1 MSLIWLHN
9 TIRVRDIWVAERSKI
24 ETYTNYN
31 KGSLAFKKHSINLII
46 IKIMSKKSKKSLKKV
61 HAKIDNT
68 PVKAEAAKKEESN
81 AANKTIE
88 NIKKRC
94 AADAEK
100 AKKHAE
106 LKATKKKAKAE
117 KEEAKYA
124 ASKARIEAR
133 KARKKSIMDKL
144 IDSKKE
150 KASEPVKITLEE
162 RLKKQ
167 EEHRNVAQ
175 ARHIASITRR
185 CKRMHLNDADTKKVI
200 DIAKKQWDNAT
211 VYNITVVCDS
221 VLKKKKELE
230 KLVKDCGIKSA
241 CITNS
246 TAFLKDV
253 PASAVVKLRELVE
266 NATFYQYRSN
276 SKSPFDEAGID
287 TSTDNHNK
295 HKNGGDPHTIECSK
309 NVSVNFYNL
318 RKAKKKAK
326 ETREKNTYNFR
337 HCSKAEGRK
346 LRRGLKVK
354 AKAVNKKPT
363 QVKEVKSKSNKQ
375 AA

>member
-1 MSLIWLHN
+1 
-9 TIRVRDIWVAERSKI
+9 
-24 ETYTNYN
+24 
-31 KGSLAFKKHSINLII
+31 
-46 IKIMSKKSKKSLKKV
+46 MSKKNNKKNLKKV
-61 HAKIDNT
+61 QAKIGTT
-68 PVKAEAAKKEESN
+68 PVKAEAAKKEESK
-81 AANKTIE
+81 AA
-88 NIKKRC
+88 IKNVEI
-94 AADAEK
+94 AAAKDDVK
-100 AKKHAE
+100 AKK
-106 LKATKKKAKAE
+106 KAE
-117 KEEAKYA
+117 KKAHEEAKYA

-150 KASEPVKITLEE
+150 KASEPVKITLED

-167 EEHRNVAQ
+167 EERRNVAM
-175 ARHIASITRR
+175 ARHIASVTRR

-221 VLKKKKELE
+221 ILKKKKELE

-246 TAFLKDV
+246 TAFFKNV
-253 PASAVVKLRELVE
+253 PASVVAKLRDLVG
-266 NATFYQYRSN
+266 NATFYQYRSDDR
-276 SKSPFDEAGID
+276 SPFEEAGID
-287 TSTDNHNK
+287 ISGNHNK
-295 HKNGGDPHTIECSK
+295 HKKGGDPHTIECSK
-309 NVSVNFYNL
+309 NASVNFYNL

-326 ETREKNTYNFR
+326 ETLEKNTYNFR
-337 HCSKAEGRK
+337 HGSKAEGRK
-346 LRRGLKVK
+346 LRRELKVK

-363 QVKEVKSKSNKQ
+363 QVKEVKQKSVKQ

>member
-1 MSLIWLHN
+1 
-9 TIRVRDIWVAERSKI
+9 
-24 ETYTNYN
+24 
-31 KGSLAFKKHSINLII
+31 
-46 IKIMSKKSKKSLKKV
+46 MSKKNNKKNLKKV
-61 HAKIDNT
+61 QAKIGTT
-68 PVKAEAAKKEESN
+68 PVKAEAAKKEESKAAIKN
-81 AANKTIE
+81 AEI
-88 NIKKRC
+88 
-94 AADAEK
+94 AAAKDDAK
-100 AKKHAE
+100 AKK
-106 LKATKKKAKAE
+106 KAE
-117 KEEAKYA
+117 KKAREEAKYA

-150 KASEPVKITLEE
+150 KASEPVKITLED

-167 EEHRNVAQ
+167 EERRNIAM

-221 VLKKKKELE
+221 ILKKKKELE

-246 TAFLKDV
+246 TAFFKNV
-253 PASAVVKLRELVE
+253 PASVVAKLRDLVG
-266 NATFYQYRSN
+266 NATFYQYRSDDR
-276 SKSPFDEAGID
+276 SPFEEAGID
-287 TSTDNHNK
+287 MSGNHNK
-295 HKNGGDPHTIECSK
+295 HKKGGDPHTIECSK
-309 NVSVNFYNL
+309 NASVNFYNL

-326 ETREKNTYNFR
+326 EMLEKNTYNF
-337 HCSKAEGRK
+337 HHGSKAEGRK
-346 LRRGLKVK
+346 LRRELKVK

-363 QVKEVKSKSNKQ
+363 QVKEIKQKTAKQ

>member
-1 MSLIWLHN
+1 
-9 TIRVRDIWVAERSKI
+9 
-24 ETYTNYN
+24 
-31 KGSLAFKKHSINLII
+31 
-46 IKIMSKKSKKSLKKV
+46 MSKKNNKKNLKKV
-61 HAKIDNT
+61 QAKIGTT
-68 PVKAEAAKKEESN
+68 PVKAEAAKKEESK
-81 AANKTIE
+81 AAVKNTEI
-88 NIKKRC
+88 
-94 AADAEK
+94 AAAKDDAK
-100 AKKHAE
+100 
-106 LKATKKKAKAE
+106 TKKKAEKKAH
-117 KEEAKYA
+117 EEAKYA

-150 KASEPVKITLEE
+150 KASEPVKITLED

-167 EEHRNVAQ
+167 EERRNVAM
-175 ARHIASITRR
+175 ARHIASVTRR

-200 DIAKKQWDNAT
+200 DITKKQWDNAT

-246 TAFLKDV
+246 TAFFKDV
-253 PASAVVKLRELVE
+253 PASVVAKLRDLVG
-266 NATFYQYRSN
+266 NATFYQYRSD
-276 SKSPFDEAGID
+276 SKSPFEEAGID
-287 TSTDNHNK
+287 MSGNHNK
-295 HKNGGDPHTIECSK
+295 HKKGGDPHTIECSK
-309 NVSVNFYNL
+309 NASVNFYNL

-326 ETREKNTYNFR
+326 EALEKNTYNFR
-337 HCSKAEGRK
+337 HGSKAEGRK
-346 LRRGLKVK
+346 LRRRLKVE

-363 QVKEVKSKSNKQ
+363 QVKEIRQKSAKQ

>member
-1 MSLIWLHN
+1 
-9 TIRVRDIWVAERSKI
+9 
-24 ETYTNYN
+24 
-31 KGSLAFKKHSINLII
+31 
-46 IKIMSKKSKKSLKKV
+46 MSKKNNKKNLKKV
-61 HAKIDNT
+61 QAKIGTT
-68 PVKAEAAKKEESN
+68 PVKAEAAKKEESKAAIKN
-81 AANKTIE
+81 AEI
-88 NIKKRC
+88 
-94 AADAEK
+94 AAAKDDAK
-100 AKKHAE
+100 AKK
-106 LKATKKKAKAE
+106 KAE
-117 KEEAKYA
+117 KKAHEEAKYA

-150 KASEPVKITLEE
+150 KASEPVKITLED

-167 EEHRNVAQ
+167 EERRNVAM
-175 ARHIASITRR
+175 ARHIASVTRR

-221 VLKKKKELE
+221 ILKKKKELE

-246 TAFLKDV
+246 TAFFKNV
-253 PASAVVKLRELVE
+253 PASVVAKLRDLVG
-266 NATFYQYRSN
+266 NATFYQYRSDD
-276 SKSPFDEAGID
+276 KSPFEEAGID
-287 TSTDNHNK
+287 MSCNHNK
-295 HKNGGDPHTIECSK
+295 HKKGGDPHTIECSK
-309 NVSVNFYNL
+309 NASVNFYNL

-326 ETREKNTYNFR
+326 ETLEKNTYNFR
-337 HCSKAEGRK
+337 HGSKAEGRK

-363 QVKEVKSKSNKQ
+363 QVKEIKQKSAKQ

>member
-1 MSLIWLHN
+1 
-9 TIRVRDIWVAERSKI
+9 
-24 ETYTNYN
+24 
-31 KGSLAFKKHSINLII
+31 
-46 IKIMSKKSKKSLKKV
+46 MSKKNKKNIKKV
-61 HAKIDNT
+61 QAKIGNT
-68 PVKAEAAKKEESN
+68 PVKAEAAKKEESK
-81 AANKTIE
+81 AAKTVKVVKE
-88 NIKKRC
+88 HFVTDNERVKKR
-94 AADAEK
+94 
-100 AKKHAE
+100 
-106 LKATKKKAKAE
+106 AE
-117 KEEAKYA
+117 KEKAKYA

-185 CKRMHLNDADTKKVI
+185 CKRMHLNDADTKKVV

-221 VLKKKKELE
+221 VLKKKEELE

-246 TAFLKDV
+246 TAFFKDV
-253 PASAVVKLRELVE
+253 PANVVEKLRDLVG
-266 NATFYQYRSN
+266 NATFYQYRSD
-276 SKSPFDEAGID
+276 SKSPFEEAGID
-287 TSTDNHNK
+287 VSASNHNK
-295 HKNGGDPHTIECSK
+295 HKKGGDPHTIECSK
-309 NVSVNFYNL
+309 NASVNFYNL
-318 RKAKKKAK
+318 RRAKKKAK
-326 ETREKNTYNFR
+326 ETLEKNTYTFR
-337 HCSKAEGRK
+337 HGSKAEGRK

-363 QVKEVKSKSNKQ
+363 QVKEVKQKSVKQ

>member
-1 MSLIWLHN
+1 
-9 TIRVRDIWVAERSKI
+9 
-24 ETYTNYN
+24 
-31 KGSLAFKKHSINLII
+31 
-46 IKIMSKKSKKSLKKV
+46 MSKKNNKKNLKKV
-61 HAKIDNT
+61 QAKIGTT
-68 PVKAEAAKKEESN
+68 PVKAEAAKKEESKAAIKN
-81 AANKTIE
+81 AEI
-88 NIKKRC
+88 
-94 AADAEK
+94 AAAKDDAK
-100 AKKHAE
+100 AKK
-106 LKATKKKAKAE
+106 KAE
-117 KEEAKYA
+117 KKAHEEAKYA

-133 KARKKSIMDKL
+133 KARKKRIMDKL

-150 KASEPVKITLEE
+150 KASEPVKITLED

-167 EEHRNVAQ
+167 EERRNVAM

-221 VLKKKKELE
+221 ILKKKKELE

-246 TAFLKDV
+246 TAFFKNV
-253 PASAVVKLRELVE
+253 PASVVAKLRDLVG
-266 NATFYQYRSN
+266 NATFYQYRSDD
-276 SKSPFDEAGID
+276 KSPFEEAGID
-287 TSTDNHNK
+287 MSGNHNK
-295 HKNGGDPHTIECSK
+295 HKKGGDPHTIECSK
-309 NVSVNFYNL
+309 NASVNFYNL

-326 ETREKNTYNFR
+326 ETLEKNTYNFR
-337 HCSKAEGRK
+337 HGSKAEGRK
-346 LRRGLKVK
+346 LRRELKVK

-363 QVKEVKSKSNKQ
+363 QVKEIKQKTAKQ

>member
-1 MSLIWLHN
+1 
-9 TIRVRDIWVAERSKI
+9 
-24 ETYTNYN
+24 
-31 KGSLAFKKHSINLII
+31 
-46 IKIMSKKSKKSLKKV
+46 MSKKNNKKNLKKV
-61 HAKIDNT
+61 QAKIGTT
-68 PVKAEAAKKEESN
+68 PVKTEAAKKEESK
-81 AANKTIE
+81 AAVKNTEI
-88 NIKKRC
+88 
-94 AADAEK
+94 AAAKDDAK
-100 AKKHAE
+100 AKK
-106 LKATKKKAKAE
+106 KAE
-117 KEEAKYA
+117 KKAHEEAKYA

-150 KASEPVKITLEE
+150 KASEPVKITLED

-167 EEHRNVAQ
+167 EERRNVAM
-175 ARHIASITRR
+175 ARHIASVTRR

-200 DIAKKQWDNAT
+200 DITKKQWDNAT

-246 TAFLKDV
+246 TAFFKDV
-253 PASAVVKLRELVE
+253 PASVVAKLRDLVG
-266 NATFYQYRSN
+266 NATFYQYCSD
-276 SKSPFDEAGID
+276 SKSPFEEAGID
-287 TSTDNHNK
+287 MSGNHNK
-295 HKNGGDPHTIECSK
+295 HKKGGDPHTIECSK
-309 NVSVNFYNL
+309 NASVNFYNL

-326 ETREKNTYNFR
+326 EALEKNTYNFR
-337 HCSKAEGRK
+337 HGSKAEGRK
-346 LRRGLKVK
+346 LRRGLKVE

-363 QVKEVKSKSNKQ
+363 QVKEIRQKSAKQ

>member
-1 MSLIWLHN
+1 
-9 TIRVRDIWVAERSKI
+9 
-24 ETYTNYN
+24 
-31 KGSLAFKKHSINLII
+31 
-46 IKIMSKKSKKSLKKV
+46 MSKKSKKNLKKV

-68 PVKAEAAKKEESN
+68 PVKTEGAKKEDSVAPTKNTEI
-81 AANKTIE
+81 AAAK
-88 NIKKRC
+88 
-94 AADAEK
+94 DDVK
-100 AKKHAE
+100 AKK
-106 LKATKKKAKAE
+106 KAE
-117 KEEAKYA
+117 KKAHEEAKYA

-133 KARKKSIMDKL
+133 KARKKERADKL
-144 IDSKKE
+144 AGIQKIKS
-150 KASEPVKITLEE
+150 SEPVKITLEQ

-167 EEHRNVAQ
+167 EERRNVAR
-175 ARHIASITRR
+175 ARHIESITRR
-185 CKRMHLNDADTKKVI
+185 CKRMHLNDADTKKVV

-246 TAFLKDV
+246 TAFFKDV
-253 PASAVVKLRELVE
+253 PASVVTKLRDLVGDV
-266 NATFYQYRSN
+266 TFYQYRSD
-276 SKSPFDEAGID
+276 SKSPFEEAGID
-287 TSTDNHNK
+287 MSGNHNK
-295 HKNGGDPHTIECSK
+295 HKKGGDPHTIECSK
-309 NVSVNFYNL
+309 NISVNFYNL

-337 HCSKAEGRK
+337 HGSKAEGRK

-354 AKAVNKKPT
+354 AKAVNKKPI
-363 QVKEVKSKSNKQ
+363 QVKEVKQKSTKQ

>member
-1 MSLIWLHN
+1 
-9 TIRVRDIWVAERSKI
+9 
-24 ETYTNYN
+24 
-31 KGSLAFKKHSINLII
+31 
-46 IKIMSKKSKKSLKKV
+46 MSKKNNKKNLKKV
-61 HAKIDNT
+61 QAKIGTT
-68 PVKAEAAKKEESN
+68 PVKAEAAKKEESK
-81 AANKTIE
+81 AAVKNTEI
-88 NIKKRC
+88 
-94 AADAEK
+94 AAAKDDAK
-100 AKKHAE
+100 AKK
-106 LKATKKKAKAE
+106 KAE
-117 KEEAKYA
+117 KKAHEEAKYA
-124 ASKARIEAR
+124 ASKARVEAR

-150 KASEPVKITLEE
+150 KASEPVKITLED

-167 EEHRNVAQ
+167 EERRNVAM
-175 ARHIASITRR
+175 ARHIASVTRR

-246 TAFLKDV
+246 TAFFKDV
-253 PASAVVKLRELVE
+253 PASVVVKLRDLVG
-266 NATFYQYRSN
+266 NATFYQYRSDD
-276 SKSPFDEAGID
+276 KSPFEEAGID
-287 TSTDNHNK
+287 VSGNHNK
-295 HKNGGDPHTIECSK
+295 HKKGGDPHTIECSK
-309 NVSVNFYNL
+309 NASVNFYNL

-326 ETREKNTYNFR
+326 EALEKNTYNFR
-337 HCSKAEGRK
+337 HGSKAEGRK

-363 QVKEVKSKSNKQ
+363 QVKEIKQKSVKQ

>member
-1 MSLIWLHN
+1 
-9 TIRVRDIWVAERSKI
+9 
-24 ETYTNYN
+24 
-31 KGSLAFKKHSINLII
+31 
-46 IKIMSKKSKKSLKKV
+46 MSKKNNKKNLKKV
-61 HAKIDNT
+61 QAKIGTT
-68 PVKAEAAKKEESN
+68 PVKAEAAKKEESKAAIKN
-81 AANKTIE
+81 AEI
-88 NIKKRC
+88 
-94 AADAEK
+94 AAAKDDAK
-100 AKKHAE
+100 AKK
-106 LKATKKKAKAE
+106 KAE
-117 KEEAKYA
+117 KKAHEEAKYA

-150 KASEPVKITLEE
+150 KASEPVKITLED

-167 EEHRNVAQ
+167 EERRNVAM

-221 VLKKKKELE
+221 ILKKKKELE
-230 KLVKDCGIKSA
+230 KLVKNCGIKSA

-246 TAFLKDV
+246 TAFFKNV
-253 PASAVVKLRELVE
+253 PASVVAKLRDLVG
-266 NATFYQYRSN
+266 NATFYQYRSDD
-276 SKSPFDEAGID
+276 KSPFEEAGID
-287 TSTDNHNK
+287 MSGNHNK
-295 HKNGGDPHTIECSK
+295 HKKGGDPHTIECSK
-309 NVSVNFYNL
+309 NASVNFYNL

-326 ETREKNTYNFR
+326 ETLEKNTYNFR
-337 HCSKAEGRK
+337 HGSKAEGRK
-346 LRRGLKVK
+346 LRRELKVK

-363 QVKEVKSKSNKQ
+363 QVKEIKQKTAKQ

>member
-1 MSLIWLHN
+1 MSKKNNKKNLKK
-9 TIRVRDIWVAERSKI
+9 VQAKI
-24 ETYTNYN
+24 ET
-31 KGSLAFKKHSINLII
+31 
-46 IKIMSKKSKKSLKKV
+46 
-61 HAKIDNT
+61 T
-68 PVKAEAAKKEESN
+68 PVKAEAAKKEESKAAIKN
-81 AANKTIE
+81 AEI
-88 NIKKRC
+88 
-94 AADAEK
+94 AAAKDDAK
-100 AKKHAE
+100 AKK
-106 LKATKKKAKAE
+106 KAE
-117 KEEAKYA
+117 KKAHEEAKYA

-150 KASEPVKITLEE
+150 KASEPVKITLED

-167 EEHRNVAQ
+167 EERRNVAM

-221 VLKKKKELE
+221 ILKKKKELE

-246 TAFLKDV
+246 TAFFKNV
-253 PASAVVKLRELVE
+253 PASVVAKLRDLVG
-266 NATFYQYRSN
+266 NATFYQYRSDD
-276 SKSPFDEAGID
+276 KSPFEEAGID
-287 TSTDNHNK
+287 MSGNHNK
-295 HKNGGDPHTIECSK
+295 HKKGGDPHTIECSK
-309 NVSVNFYNL
+309 NASVNFYNL

-326 ETREKNTYNFR
+326 EMLEKNTYNFR
-337 HCSKAEGRK
+337 HGSKAEGRK
-346 LRRGLKVK
+346 LRRELKVK
-354 AKAVNKKPT
+354 TKAVNKKPT
-363 QVKEVKSKSNKQ
+363 QVKEIKQKTAKQ

>member
-1 MSLIWLHN
+1 
-9 TIRVRDIWVAERSKI
+9 
-24 ETYTNYN
+24 
-31 KGSLAFKKHSINLII
+31 
-46 IKIMSKKSKKSLKKV
+46 MSKKSKKNLKKV

-81 AANKTIE
+81 AAVKNAEIAAAKDDVKANK
-88 NIKKRC
+88 
-94 AADAEK
+94 
-100 AKKHAE
+100 
-106 LKATKKKAKAE
+106 KAE
-117 KEEAKYA
+117 KKAHEEAKYA
-124 ASKARIEAR
+124 ASKARVEAR

-144 IDSKKE
+144 IDSKKK
-150 KASEPVKITLEE
+150 KASEPVKITMEE

-167 EEHRNVAQ
+167 EEHRNVAK

-185 CKRMHLNDADTKKVI
+185 CKRIHLNDADTKKVI
-200 DIAKKQWDNAT
+200 DVAKKQWDNAT
-211 VYNITVVCDS
+211 VYNITIVCDS

-253 PASAVVKLRELVE
+253 PASAVVKLRELVG
-266 NATFYQYRSN
+266 NATFYQYRSD
-276 SKSPFDEAGID
+276 SKSPFDEAGIN

-295 HKNGGDPHTIECSK
+295 HKKGGNPHTIECSK

-326 ETREKNTYNFR
+326 ETSEKNTYNFR
-337 HCSKAEGRK
+337 HGSKAEGRK

-363 QVKEVKSKSNKQ
+363 QVKEVKPKSNKQ

>member
-1 MSLIWLHN
+1 
-9 TIRVRDIWVAERSKI
+9 
-24 ETYTNYN
+24 
-31 KGSLAFKKHSINLII
+31 
-46 IKIMSKKSKKSLKKV
+46 MSKKNNKKNLKKV
-61 HAKIDNT
+61 QAKIGTT
-68 PVKAEAAKKEESN
+68 PVKAEAAKKEESKAAIKN
-81 AANKTIE
+81 AEI
-88 NIKKRC
+88 
-94 AADAEK
+94 AAAKDDVK
-100 AKKHAE
+100 AKK
-106 LKATKKKAKAE
+106 KAE
-117 KEEAKYA
+117 KKAHEEAKYA
-124 ASKARIEAR
+124 ASKARAEAR

-150 KASEPVKITLEE
+150 KASEPVKITLED

-167 EEHRNVAQ
+167 EERRNVAM

-221 VLKKKKELE
+221 ILKKKKELE

-246 TAFLKDV
+246 TAFFKNV
-253 PASAVVKLRELVE
+253 PASVVAKLRDLVG
-266 NATFYQYRSN
+266 NATFYQYRSDD
-276 SKSPFDEAGID
+276 KSPFEEAGID
-287 TSTDNHNK
+287 MSGNHNK
-295 HKNGGDPHTIECSK
+295 HKKGDDPHTIECSK
-309 NVSVNFYNL
+309 NASVNFYNL

-326 ETREKNTYNFR
+326 ETLEKNTDNFR
-337 HCSKAEGRK
+337 HVSKAEGRK
-346 LRRGLKVK
+346 LRRELKVK

-363 QVKEVKSKSNKQ
+363 QVKEIKQKTAKQ

>member
-1 MSLIWLHN
+1 
-9 TIRVRDIWVAERSKI
+9 
-24 ETYTNYN
+24 
-31 KGSLAFKKHSINLII
+31 
-46 IKIMSKKSKKSLKKV
+46 MSKKNNKKNLKKV
-61 HAKIDNT
+61 QAKIGTT
-68 PVKAEAAKKEESN
+68 PVKAEAAKKEESK
-81 AANKTIE
+81 AAVKNTEI
-88 NIKKRC
+88 
-94 AADAEK
+94 AAAKDDAK
-100 AKKHAE
+100 AKK
-106 LKATKKKAKAE
+106 KAE
-117 KEEAKYA
+117 KKAHEEAKYA

-150 KASEPVKITLEE
+150 KASEPVKITLED

-167 EEHRNVAQ
+167 EERRNVSM
-175 ARHIASITRR
+175 ARHIASVTRR

-246 TAFLKDV
+246 TAFFKDV
-253 PASAVVKLRELVE
+253 PASVVAKLRDLVG
-266 NATFYQYRSN
+266 NATFYQYRSD
-276 SKSPFDEAGID
+276 SKSPFEEAGID
-287 TSTDNHNK
+287 MSGNHNK
-295 HKNGGDPHTIECSK
+295 HKKGGDPHTIECSK
-309 NVSVNFYNL
+309 NASVNFYNL
-318 RKAKKKAK
+318 RRAKKKAK
-326 ETREKNTYNFR
+326 ETLEKNTYNFR
-337 HCSKAEGRK
+337 HGSKAEGRK

-363 QVKEVKSKSNKQ
+363 QVKEIKQKSVKQ

>member
-1 MSLIWLHN
+1 
-9 TIRVRDIWVAERSKI
+9 
-24 ETYTNYN
+24 
-31 KGSLAFKKHSINLII
+31 
-46 IKIMSKKSKKSLKKV
+46 MSKKNNKKNPKKV
-61 HAKIDNT
+61 QAKIGTT
-68 PVKAEAAKKEESN
+68 PVKAEAAKKEESKAAIKN
-81 AANKTIE
+81 AEI
-88 NIKKRC
+88 
-94 AADAEK
+94 AAAKDDVK
-100 AKKHAE
+100 AKK
-106 LKATKKKAKAE
+106 KAE
-117 KEEAKYA
+117 KKAHEEAKYA

-144 IDSKKE
+144 IDSKKK
-150 KASEPVKITLEE
+150 KASEPVKITLED

-167 EEHRNVAQ
+167 EERRNVAM

-221 VLKKKKELE
+221 ILKKKKELE

-246 TAFLKDV
+246 TAFFKNV
-253 PASAVVKLRELVE
+253 PASVVAKLCDLVG
-266 NATFYQYRSN
+266 NATFYQYRSDDR
-276 SKSPFDEAGID
+276 SPFEEAGID
-287 TSTDNHNK
+287 MSGNHNK
-295 HKNGGDPHTIECSK
+295 HKKGGDPHTIECSK
-309 NVSVNFYNL
+309 NASVNFYNL

-326 ETREKNTYNFR
+326 ETLEKNTYNFR
-337 HCSKAEGRK
+337 HGSKAEGRK
-346 LRRGLKVK
+346 LRRELKVK

-363 QVKEVKSKSNKQ
+363 QVKEAKQKSVKQ

>member
-1 MSLIWLHN
+1 
-9 TIRVRDIWVAERSKI
+9 
-24 ETYTNYN
+24 
-31 KGSLAFKKHSINLII
+31 
-46 IKIMSKKSKKSLKKV
+46 MSKKSKKNLKKV

-68 PVKAEAAKKEESN
+68 PVKTEGAKKEESVAPAKN
-81 AANKTIE
+81 TEIAAAK
-88 NIKKRC
+88 
-94 AADAEK
+94 DDVK
-100 AKKHAE
+100 AKK
-106 LKATKKKAKAE
+106 KAE
-117 KEEAKYA
+117 KKAHEEAKYA

-133 KARKKSIMDKL
+133 KARKKERADKL
-144 IDSKKE
+144 AGIQKT
-150 KASEPVKITLEE
+150 KASEPVKITLEQ

-167 EEHRNVAQ
+167 EERRNIAR

-185 CKRMHLNDADTKKVI
+185 CKRMHLNDADTKKVV

-211 VYNITVVCDS
+211 MYNITVVCDS

-246 TAFLKDV
+246 TAFFKDV
-253 PASAVVKLRELVE
+253 PASVVAKLRDLVGD
-266 NATFYQYRSN
+266 ATFYQYRSD

-287 TSTDNHNK
+287 MSGNHNK
-295 HKNGGDPHTIECSK
+295 HKKGGDPHTIECSK
-309 NVSVNFYNL
+309 NIRINFYNL
-318 RKAKKKAK
+318 RRAKKKAK

-337 HCSKAEGRK
+337 HGSKAEGRK
-346 LRRGLKVK
+346 LRRALKVK

-363 QVKEVKSKSNKQ
+363 QVKEVKQKSAKQ